1 VARGVIGLDGSN
13 GYHKDTQRI
22 ISEAITNASPTER
35 QDMSLLRERIRLDV
49 KRFLQKQTGA
59 KPVITPVLVQV

>member
-1 VARGVIGLDGSN
+1 
-13 GYHKDTQRI
+13 
-22 ISEAITNASPTER
+22 
-35 QDMSLLRERIRLDV
+35 MSLLKERIRLDV